1 MRVSS
6 DCLPTLMNRF
16 LPALLLAVLSFSMT
30 GCTTSEKF
38 SMGGVPRWIADGAK
52 LESEPAPL
60 RPDPA
65 IIEHEDE
72 SGPVHFE
79 WITDRR
85 SYKTPPVK
93 KSTKVATSDP
103 LERGRDARIR
113 RLVR

>member
-1 MRVSS
+1 
-6 DCLPTLMNRF
+6 MNRF
-16 LPALLLAVLSFSMT
+16 LLLSSLAVLSLSMS
-30 GCTTSEKF
+30 GCTSGDKF
-38 SMGGVPRWIADGAK
+38 SVGGVPGWIAEGAR
-52 LESEPAPL
+52 LESEPAPR
-60 RPDPA
+60 RPDNA
-65 IIEHEDE
+65 LIAHDDE

-93 KSTKVATSDP
+93 KTAKVATSDP